1 MPVKLDLP
9 LFWMSHCMTCGPANV
24 DNFSQRDR
32 VMQKANIVPVVD
44 WGPARGYTCPLSE
57 FQKFSCFNFRRSSNH
72 CQNFNTS
79 PVFHCYFISLQ
90 VTAVLCWNFSLTGSL
105 SSQKCQSSLVLS
117 RAGDDWQFR
126 LDLSAVSKVFERSAE
141 KWLFA
146 YFTMNRDRRDLII
159 QVNQIKLRGREYLGY
174 LINCHTGS
182 QINKYSIRN
191 GRYGGLVVRA
201 L

>member
-1 MPVKLDLP
+1 MPPVWISEI
-9 LFWMSHCMTCGPANV
+9 FM
-24 DNFSQRDR
+24 FQF
-32 VMQKANIVPVVD
+32 QKVLKS
-44 WGPARGYTCPLSE
+44 LSE
-57 FQKFSCFNFRRSSNH
+57 FQHKSCL
-72 CQNFNTS
+72 
-79 PVFHCYFISLQ
+79 SLLFYQ
-90 VTAVLCWNFSLTGSL
+90 PPGYCLNAVLCWNFSLTGSL